1 MNIKTYLIETFF
13 PPDGRKSTYLEKFI
27 IVIIILSILSTV
39 FETEK
44 SLYSGNEKL
53 FQSLEYIFVT
63 FFIIEYILRLIFSG
77 SKDQFSGIAG
87 RIKYI
92 FTPLAL
98 IDLLAILPTLILEF
112 STDLFLL
119 RIFRL
124 LRILRMAKLAR
135 SNKSIRL
142 FLIALRESRTQ
153 LFGSLI
159 VTFFILFIGAIL
171 LYLTEGSTQP
181 DVLGSIPRALWFSMA
196 TLTTVG
202 YGDVYPIT
210 VLGKIVSSLIAI
222 LGIGI
227 IAMPAGIIAAN
238 FNTAIKKDRDNK

>member
-13 PPDGRKSTYLEKFI
+13 PPVGRKSTNLEKFI
-27 IVIIILSILSTV
+27 TVIIILSILSTV

-44 SLYSGNEKL
+44 SLYFGNEKL

-63 FFIIEYILRLIFSG
+63 IFIIEYILRLILSG

-124 LRILRMAKLAR
+124 LRILRIAKLAR

-159 VTFFILFIGAIL
+159 VTCFILFIGAIL

-181 DVLGSIPRALWFSMA
+181 DVFGSIPRALWFSMA

-202 YGDVYPIT
+202 YGDVYPFT

-238 FNTAIKKDRDNK
+238 FNKAIDKDQGNK